1 MFEYII
7 KDKKSLDFY
16 EDICDNSFYL
26 SNKTLISKNKE
37 YKSKAHW
44 MNKDTIK
51 DDSKVIDCPE
61 FWEEVQHFNIYNHG
75 KK

>member
-1 MFEYII
+1 
-7 KDKKSLDFY
+7 
-16 EDICDNSFYL
+16 
-26 SNKTLISKNKE
+26 
-37 YKSKAHW
+37 

-75 KK
+75 KKED